1 MRAYRS
7 SARTRVAPHSLR
19 LLPWLLL
26 LTGLVL
32 AAGRAVGA
40 TPTPPKPP
48 TPPDTTGGFRV
59 RVSEEGEAST
69 FKTKRQEERIRRE
82 VERAKREAARARA
95 EALPKPDAPDAPDTP
110 DIPDVDLDSNDNN
123 LVRFGEDIVI
133 PADKVID
140 GDVVAIGGDVTV
152 YGRVKGDCVSIG
164 GQVNVK
170 DKGVVEGDAVSMGG
184 GVATSDSASVGGSN
198 VSLGSPWTHSHA
210 FWPMVGLFGAV
221 GTGIWLVHTL
231 VRLALTVFL
240 AWLALLLARERLVYA
255 VDTMY
260 ARFGRSFLFGLAGFA
275 ASLVALPTAIV
286 LLILVGAIAIAIL
299 AITIIGIPVA
309 LVLLLGLILGIIGIV
324 LGLIVAVFLAFLNG
338 AMFLGQ
344 RVLGRTTERGKNPL
358 LAITVGVLLITA
370 LKVAGKL
377 IGLVGLIV
385 FHPIAIALGIA
396 TGALAAILTIAG
408 FGAMIQTRFARG
420 PHGEGLPSGAW
431 WPRRRPSPAAA
442 PAGVPG
448 VVTETPVTGAAYVAT
463 PPPPPPPPP
472 PPAATPGVEGGTS
485 DAP

>member
-7 SARTRVAPHSLR
+7 SARTRVAPHSLS

-26 LTGLVL
+26 LTGLLL
-32 AAGRAVGA
+32 AAGRAGGA

-59 RVSEEGEAST
+59 RVSEEGEASSL
-69 FKTKRQEERIRRE
+69 KTRRQEERIRRE
-82 VERAKREAARARA
+82 VERARREAARVRA
-95 EALPKPDAPDAPDTP
+95 NLPQPPDVPDAPD
-110 DIPDVDLDSNDNN
+110 IPDVNVDLDSNDNN

-152 YGRVKGDCVSIG
+152 YGRVKGDCVSVG
-164 GQVNVK
+164 GTVNVK

-240 AWLALLLARERLVYA
+240 AWLALLLARERMVYA

-260 ARFGRSFLFGLAGFA
+260 ARFGRSFLWGLAGFA
-275 ASLVALPTAIV
+275 GSLVALPTAIV

-309 LVLLLGLILGIIGIV
+309 IVLLLGLVLGIIGLV
-324 LGLIVAVFLAFLNG
+324 LGLVVAVFLGFLNG

-358 LAITVGVLLITA
+358 LAIAVGVLLITA

-377 IGLVGLIV
+377 IGVLGLIV

-408 FGAMIQTRFARG
+408 FGAMMQTRFARG

-442 PAGVPG
+442 PAGAPG
-448 VVTETPVTGAAYVAT
+448 VVSEAPVTGAASVT
-463 PPPPPPPPP
+463 PPPPPSAPPI
-472 PPAATPGVEGGTS
+472 GGTS

>member
-7 SARTRVAPHSLR
+7 SARTRVAPHSLS

-32 AAGRAVGA
+32 AVGRAGGA
-40 TPTPPKPP
+40 TPTPPKPAA
-48 TPPDTTGGFRV
+48 PPDTTGGFRV
-59 RVSEEGEAST
+59 RVSEEGEPSSLRIR
-69 FKTKRQEERIRRE
+69 RQEERVRRE
-82 VERAKREAARARA
+82 VERAKREAARVRA
-95 EALPKPDAPDAPDTP
+95 NLPNPPDVPDAPDVPDLN
-110 DIPDVDLDSNDNN
+110 IDLDSNDNN

-152 YGRVKGDCVSIG
+152 YGRVKGDCVSVG
-164 GQVNVK
+164 GTVNVK

-184 GVATSDSASVGGSN
+184 GVTTSDSASVGGSN

-231 VRLALTVFL
+231 VRLALTIFL
-240 AWLALLLARERLVYA
+240 AWLALLLARERMVYA

-260 ARFGRSFLFGLAGFA
+260 ARFGRSFLWGLAGFA
-275 ASLVALPTAIV
+275 GSLVALPTAIV

-309 LVLLLGLILGIIGIV
+309 IVLLLGLILGIIGLV
-324 LGLIVAVFLAFLNG
+324 LAVVVAVFLGFLNG

-344 RVLGRTTERGKNPL
+344 RVLGRTTERGRNPL
-358 LAITVGVLLITA
+358 LAIAVGVLLITA

-377 IGLVGLIV
+377 IGVLGLIV
-385 FHPIAIALGIA
+385 FHPLAIALAIA

-408 FGAMIQTRFARG
+408 FGAMMQTRFARG
-420 PHGEGLPSGAW
+420 PHGEGLPSGMW

-442 PAGVPG
+442 PAGAPG
-448 VVTETPVTGAAYVAT
+448 VTGEAPITGAASVAT
-463 PPPPPPPPP
+463 PPPPPASPPI
-472 PPAATPGVEGGTS
+472 VEGGTS

>member
-7 SARTRVAPHSLR
+7 SARTRVAPHSLS

-32 AAGRAVGA
+32 AAGRAGGA

-59 RVSEEGEAST
+59 RVSEEGEASSL
-69 FKTKRQEERIRRE
+69 KTRRQEERIRRE
-82 VERAKREAARARA
+82 VERARREAARIRA
-95 EALPKPDAPDAPDTP
+95 DVPQPPDVPDAP

-152 YGRVKGDCVSIG
+152 YGRVKGDCVSVG
-164 GQVNVK
+164 GTVNVK

-240 AWLALLLARERLVYA
+240 AWLALLLARERMVYA

-260 ARFGRSFLFGLAGFA
+260 ARFGRSFLWGLAGFA
-275 ASLVALPTAIV
+275 GSLVALPTAIV

-309 LVLLLGLILGIIGIV
+309 IVLLLGLILGIIGLV
-324 LGLIVAVFLAFLNG
+324 LGLVVAVFLGFLNG

-358 LAITVGVLLITA
+358 LAIAVGVLLITA

-377 IGLVGLIV
+377 IGVLGLIV

-408 FGAMIQTRFARG
+408 FGAMMQTRFARG

-442 PAGVPG
+442 PAGAQG
-448 VVTETPVTGAAYVAT
+448 VVTEAPITGAAYVAT
-463 PPPPPPPPP
+463 PPPPPAPP
-472 PPAATPGVEGGTS
+472 EGGTS

>member
-7 SARTRVAPHSLR
+7 SARTRVAPHSLS

-26 LTGLVL
+26 LTGLLL
-32 AAGRAVGA
+32 AAGRAGGA

-59 RVSEEGEAST
+59 RVSEEGEASSL
-69 FKTKRQEERIRRE
+69 KTRRQEERIRRE
-82 VERAKREAARARA
+82 VERARREAARVRA
-95 EALPKPDAPDAPDTP
+95 NLPQPPDVPDAPD
-110 DIPDVDLDSNDNN
+110 IPDVNVDLDSNDNN

-152 YGRVKGDCVSIG
+152 YGRVKGDCVSVG
-164 GQVNVK
+164 GTVNVK

-240 AWLALLLARERLVYA
+240 AWLALLLARERMVYA

-260 ARFGRSFLFGLAGFA
+260 ARFGRSFLWGLAGFA
-275 ASLVALPTAIV
+275 GSLVALPTAIV

-309 LVLLLGLILGIIGIV
+309 IVLLLGLVLGIIGLV
-324 LGLIVAVFLAFLNG
+324 LGLVVAVFLGFLNG

-358 LAITVGVLLITA
+358 LAIAVGVLLITA

-377 IGLVGLIV
+377 IGVLGLIV

-408 FGAMIQTRFARG
+408 FGAMMQTRFARG

-442 PAGVPG
+442 PAGAPG
-448 VVTETPVTGAAYVAT
+448 VVSEAPVTGAAPVT
-463 PPPPPPPPP
+463 PPPPPSAPPI
-472 PPAATPGVEGGTS
+472 GGTS